1 MVNHELITLLTD
13 EKLDIDAAL
22 RGSGDGIQQRF
33 VRNEI
38 WAGDRQPAL
47 CRVDERI
54 EQAQVALVRE
64 AGSAWHDLA
73 QHIKVEKM
81 ERHGQEGHIGC
92 CHQRGKSGLSRRRMT
107 AKAPSSLDE

>member
-22 RGSGDGIQQRF
+22 RGSGDGLQQRF

-54 EQAQVALVRE
+54 EQAQVVLVRE

-73 QHIKVEKM
+73 QHIKVEKI

-92 CHQRGKSGLSRRRMT
+92 CHHGGKSGLF
-107 AKAPSSLDE
+107 APSDYSKGPE

>member
-73 QHIKVEKM
+73 QHIKVEKWSATVKKVTLVAVTM
-81 ERHGQEGHIGC
+81 AE
-92 CHQRGKSGLSRRRMT
+92 
-107 AKAPSSLDE
+107 SLAFRAVG